1 MSARRGNGAP
11 PVALAG
17 RGLSKAYRLGEL
29 HSLRRTFEGLRGRT
43 NGTSTASLEVL
54 TGVDFTVYRGESFG
68 IVGTNGSGK
77 STMLQIIAGT
87 TLPTGGEMEVHGRV
101 VPLLAVGTG
110 FHPELTG
117 QENVRLFAAS
127 LGIPLD
133 VIEQRIGAVAAFAEL
148 ERHMETPVKRFS
160 SGMLSRLSFS
170 IAMQVPADIY
180 IFDEVLAVVD
190 GEFQRRCLQEIKRLH
205 GAGRTVIFVSHSLD
219 QVQEVCERVMW
230 LERGRIEQVGP
241 AGEVLASYGR
251 AHGSSAA
258 APDSDDV
265 GSSG

>member
-1 MSARRGNGAP
+1 MSVRPANGAP

-29 HSLRRTFEGLRGRT
+29 NGLRHALEALRGRPH
-43 NGTSTASLEVL
+43 GTSRASLEVL

-148 ERHMETPVKRFS
+148 ERHMKTPVKRFS

-170 IAMQVPADIY
+170 IAMQFPADIY

-190 GEFQRRCLQEIKRLH
+190 GEFQGRCLLEIKRLH
-205 GAGRTVIFVSHSLD
+205 AAGRTIIFVSHSLD
-219 QVQEVCERVMW
+219 QVQDVCERVMW
-230 LERGRIEQVGP
+230 LERGRIKQLGLVEH
-241 AGEVLASYGR
+241 VLAAYER
-251 AHGSSAA
+251 AHGVH
-258 APDSDDV
+258 PQ
-265 GSSG
+265 